1 MYLCGVKKF
10 SIIVVL
16 FFYSLTSF
24 GVSVN
29 YFYCCGKLK
38 EVSIKL
44 DQPPVHE
51 KCPMKG
57 DKDCCKNKTVELKL
71 TSQQEASQPILFE
84 PLLLATILSSPTF
97 DWGSPL
103 ISQGLFSQLQN
114 RPPPLAR
121 TSLNILHSNFRI

>member
-1 MYLCGVKKF
+1 MYLCGVKK
-10 SIIVVL
+10 ITILVVL
-16 FFYSLTSF
+16 FFYSLASF

-57 DKDCCKNKTVELKL
+57 DKDCCKNKIVELKL
-71 TSQQEASQPILFE
+71 SSQQE
-84 PLLLATILSSPTF
+84 LSHQMVFVPQVFVAVIAPSFNNWEAPVQSTTL
-97 DWGSPL
+97 PAH
-103 ISQGLFSQLQN
+103 LQN
-114 RPPPLAR
+114 RPPPLAN
-121 TSLNILHSNFRI
+121 TSLNILNSTFRI